1 MKRRVWVSD
10 PMLTALSANILY
22 VIGKYN
28 VDSARA
34 GVIAWH
40 AMRVGYTLFE
50 EPSAPNFKVLK
61 YVIER
66 LTEIQK

>member
-1 MKRRVWVSD
+1 MKRRIWVSD
-10 PMLTALSANILY
+10 SMLTALSANTLY

-50 EPSAPNFKVLK
+50 KPLEPNFKVLK
-61 YVIER
+61 YVIKR
-66 LTEIQK
+66 LTEI